1 MGDSI
6 KRSAWAHAIIQPN
19 HNGGDL
25 IINSPKHKK
34 VWACRRMRLT
44 RRENILD
51 LPVKAM
57 QPMNA
62 SAGRIAL
69 QKSWEIILLLNL
81 VLVFVQRS

>member
-1 MGDSI
+1 MVT
-6 KRSAWAHAIIQPN
+6 AIQLPN
-19 HNGGDL
+19 HQ
-25 IINSPKHKK
+25 IPKTQEGLGLQENE
-34 VWACRRMRLT
+34 ADR

-57 QPMNA
+57 QPVNA